1 MIKETAKILIE
12 KKIYP
17 KTNQVKTVAKTYV
30 QDKYLE
36 YFRKFTMK
44 EWNIY
49 FVNHIN
55 RPVKKFLFNLYLFFR
70 TNLI

>member
-1 MIKETAKILIE
+1 MKKEIYSETNQIKKVAENSVLDK
-12 KKIYP
+12 YP
-17 KTNQVKTVAKTYV
+17 K
-30 QDKYLE
+30 